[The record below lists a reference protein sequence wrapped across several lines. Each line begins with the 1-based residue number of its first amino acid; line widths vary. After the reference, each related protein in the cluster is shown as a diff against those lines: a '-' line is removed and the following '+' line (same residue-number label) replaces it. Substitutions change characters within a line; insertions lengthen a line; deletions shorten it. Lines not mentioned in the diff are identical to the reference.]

1 MANIASYKGFS
12 PIGGVDQKGHGGT
25 KAYFIPASV
34 TAAVGVGDVVVKT
47 KGLNTVAING
57 IPANT
62 LPTCTPATT
71 ALSTTKPTGI
81 VVGIMPVDAYAPI
94 EAHGKGSQNRVVFV
108 MEELNAEFKVR
119 ANAGKTVV
127 VGQNADIVYAAPSLG
142 TSSVS
147 LAASA
152 TTGTLPF
159 RVVGVV
165 TSPDNDASAECA
177 EYIVRLNNS
186 SEAQAV
192 AGLQ

>member
-34 TAAVGVGDVVVKT
+34 TDPVGVGDVVIKT
-47 KGLNTVAING
+47 SGLNTVAING

-62 LPTCTPATT
+62 LPTCKPAVA
-71 ALSTTKPTGI
+71 ALGTTKATGV

-94 EAHGKGSQNRVVFV
+94 EAHGKGGQARVVFV

-119 ANAGKTVV
+119 ANAGKTVA

-142 TSSVS
+142 TSGVS

-152 TTGTLPF
+152 TTATLPF

-177 EYIVRLNNS
+177 EYIFRLNNS

-192 AGLQ
+192 AGV

>member
-1 MANIASYKGFS
+1 MKKFL
-12 PIGGVDQKGHGGT
+12 
-25 KAYFIPASV
+25 
-34 TAAVGVGDVVVKT
+34 AVM
-47 KGLNTVAING
+47 LAMM
-57 IPANT
+57 
-62 LPTCTPATT
+62 L
-71 ALSTTKPTGI
+71 
-81 VVGIMPVDAYAPI
+81 VVGIMPIDAYAPI
-94 EAHGKGSQNRVVFV
+94 EAHGKGGQDRVVFV

-119 ANAGKTVV
+119 AHAGKTVK
-127 VGQNADIVYAAPSLG
+127 VGHNADIVYAAPALG

-147 LAASA
+147 LEASA

-192 AGLQ
+192 AGV

>member
-25 KAYFIPASV
+25 KAYFVPKSV
-34 TAAVGVGDVVVKT
+34 ADSIGVGDVVIKT
-47 KGLNTVAING
+47 NGSNTVAVNN

-62 LPTCTPATT
+62 LPTCKPAVA
-71 ALSTTKPTGI
+71 ALGTNKATGI
-81 VVGIMPVDAYAPI
+81 VVGIMPIDAYAPI
-94 EAHGKGSQNRVVFV
+94 EAHGKGGQDRVVFV

-119 ANAGKTVV
+119 AHAGKTVK
-127 VGQNADIVYAAPSLG
+127 VGHNADIVYAAPALG
-142 TSSVS
+142 TSGVS
-147 LAASA
+147 LEASA
-152 TTGTLPF
+152 TTATLPF

-192 AGLQ
+192 AGV